1 MKRTTLKNIAIGS
14 ILAASSCFATVGQ
27 ANAAYNGN
35 AQHSHFQSQKAEQ
48 SKKHRVTQKTFRQ
61 VKTSRQAKPRT
72 NLHHSSLA
80 KQKNHPWK

>member
-35 AQHSHFQSQKAEQ
+35 AQHSHFQSQK
-48 SKKHRVTQKTFRQ
+48 RL
-61 VKTSRQAKPRT
+61 
-72 NLHHSSLA
+72 NSL
-80 KQKNHPWK
+80 KNTE